1 MSWGFHLCC
10 FYKADKVS
18 AHHQHANEAA
28 FAIDQIIIA
37 EGEPDS
43 VCNTLYE
50 AHYSLWAALDI
61 AKLEDERCRA

>member
-1 MSWGFHLCC
+1 M
-10 FYKADKVS
+10 S

-61 AKLEDERCRA
+61 AKIEDERCRA